1 MIYPQN
7 GADLLIQKCAIWANM
22 NPATNGT
29 RNDPVTFSQAWE
41 QEAHLRL
48 QVCTSFPECFL
59 KPGLEAMLKKVL
71 SFPWVFVVQRG
82 GGSRALH

>member
-22 NPATNGT
+22 NPATDGT

-41 QEAHLRL
+41 QEAHLSSGLYIFSRM
-48 QVCTSFPECFL
+48 FPKAWPRGYAQESTLFPL
-59 KPGLEAMLKKVL
+59 GLCGAER
-71 SFPWVFVVQRG
+71 W
-82 GGSRALH
+82 GSRALH